1 MFERRKEVI
10 VTRPLTMRFEANLAS
25 KGNRPFYEISTSCIQ
40 TDETFGDESVGGE
53 CGEGERCEGR

>member
-1 MFERRKEVI
+1 MFESRKEVI

-40 TDETFGDESVGGE
+40 TGKTLKMRASA
-53 CGEGERCEGR
+53 EGAGRGR